1 MRWTNRL
8 SSVLVLITG
17 VYLTWY
23 WYVAITQQDD
33 PGALVEVVGR
43 WQSRLAEQ
51 LVTVG
56 SGTLLVVFGVTII
69 VALLLALRRRDDSTS
84 RVP

>member
-1 MRWTNRL
+1 MCIRDSL

-43 WQSRLAEQ
+43 WQSRLVM
-51 LVTVG
+51 LISDVG
-56 SGTLLVVFGVTII
+56 VVALSVGFAVLLLLVLVVS
-69 VALLLALRRRDDSTS
+69 RRRVEATQQ
-84 RVP
+84 